1 MKRLV
6 LPATTAGEGCAEPTD
21 FGRALLE
28 RMRCGSIPGL
38 RIPSSGILREDELS
52 LDSDACRFDVE
63 WHLYPDRTSHVDI
76 FVEHRSDPA
85 LLAGWLARNL
95 DRVNSETDSELDD
108 YAVPG
113 ATYACPQQWADAWS
127 PQAGTEFIDWIVRC
141 LNAFS
146 TVPVANSVPGETA
159 PNPEPLA
166 PIAS

>member
-52 LDSDACRFDVE
+52 PDSDACRFDVE
-63 WHLYPDRTSHVDI
+63 WHLDRNRPCRVDI
-76 FVEHRSDPA
+76 FVRHRSDPA
-85 LLAGWLARNL
+85 ILADWLARNV

-108 YAVPG
+108 YARPG
-113 ATYACPQQWADAWS
+113 VDYACLSRFAENWS
-127 PQAGTEFIDWIVRC
+127 AQAGAEFVDWVARC
-141 LNAFS
+141 LAAFFE
-146 TVPVANSVPGETA
+146 VPAVQPA
-159 PNPEPLA
+159 P
-166 PIAS
+166 